1 MREESGGERH
11 TRVSKRGEKEEEGEM
26 RKTEGERNAGL
37 SERGEKGEGEMGRE
51 RRHI

>member
-26 RKTEGERNAGL
+26 RKTGGERNARLG
-37 SERGEKGEGEMGRE
+37 ERGERVRWEERE
-51 RRHI
+51 